1 MSDDPNEFRVIE
13 IRDEDVIQSVAFKA
27 WMTDQLGIPD
37 RLFFWT
43 SSRGDHWEKIE
54 ADSAETAAIMQAER
68 WSQKGYRGPFSI
80 MVSVSGLE
88 QPPRDGDRVWVF
100 DVNPDVLFRATHQG
114 FYCFK
119 SPSK

>member
-1 MSDDPNEFRVIE
+1 MSEDPNEFRVIE

-88 QPPRDGDRVWVF
+88 QPPREGDRMWVF
-100 DVNPDVLFRATHQG
+100 DVTPEVFFRAVRTE
-114 FYCFK
+114 FR
-119 SPSK
+119 SLS